1 MKIGLLGTS
10 PAILILANH
19 FADNGCDISIFE
31 TSKKIGGAWSYYKF
45 KDHTLALKPM
55 F

>member
-1 MKIGLLGTS
+1 MKIGLIGTS

-19 FADNGCDISIFE
+19 FSNKGCDITIFE
-31 TSKKIGGAWSYYKF
+31 TSKKIGGAWAYYNLRII
-45 KDHTLALKPM
+45 TEALKQT

>member
-19 FADNGCDISIFE
+19 FSDKGCDITILKRL
-31 TSKKIGGAWSYYKF
+31 KK
-45 KDHTLALKPM
+45 
-55 F
+55 